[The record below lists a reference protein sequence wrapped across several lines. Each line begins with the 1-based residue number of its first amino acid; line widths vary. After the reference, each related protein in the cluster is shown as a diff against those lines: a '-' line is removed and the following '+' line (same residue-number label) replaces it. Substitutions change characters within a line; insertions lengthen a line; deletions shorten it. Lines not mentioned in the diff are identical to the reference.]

1 MRNWRRV
8 FTSGTHELRKDG
20 DTFTARMYPQTP
32 DMARLKLWLSRILS
46 LLASGAWMIAAVAF
60 YLGLDAAL
68 SRADRSPGSDPT
80 VMSIGIAVFVGVPAL
95 LLGLALFGIARWLKR
110 RAA

>member
-1 MRNWRRV
+1 
-8 FTSGTHELRKDG
+8 
-20 DTFTARMYPQTP
+20 
-32 DMARLKLWLSRILS
+32 MARLKLWLARILS
-46 LLASGAWMIAAVAF
+46 LLGAGAWIIAGAAF

-68 SRADRSPGSDPT
+68 SRAERSPGSDPT

-95 LLGLALFGIARWLKR
+95 LLGLVLFGVARWLKR

>member
-1 MRNWRRV
+1 
-8 FTSGTHELRKDG
+8 
-20 DTFTARMYPQTP
+20 MYSQTRG
-32 DMARLKLWLSRILS
+32 MARLKLWLSRALS
-46 LLASGAWMIAAVAF
+46 LLASGAWIVAAVAF

-68 SRADRSPGSDPT
+68 SRAERSPGSDPT